1 MVSGPGKRSAQ
12 RGEAERSRP
21 VLLVVLDGFGLG
33 DGGPADSTALAHA
46 PFFARARREFPM
58 SRLETSGE
66 AVGLPQG
73 QMGNSEV
80 GHMTLGAGRIIDMD
94 MTRISKALA
103 NGGAARVPEIAGAVA
118 AARAGRGRIHLL
130 GLVSDGGVHSHQD
143 HLEALL
149 AYCASQGVA
158 PIVHAFLDGRDTPP
172 RSADGYL
179 ARLIPHVAR
188 AGGKIASVTGRYWAM
203 DRDNRWERVQ
213 RAYDAIALAQG
224 KPAPDALTA
233 VTQSYA
239 RDVGDEFVEPTVIAG
254 GAPLEDGDVAL
265 FFKFRA
271 DRARQLTCALASVC
285 EERFAGKLTR
295 ARVPKLA
302 RFVCISEYDAQF
314 ALPVAFTSEQ
324 PRQIL
329 AELLAARG
337 MSQLRIAETEKYA
350 HVTFFFNCGLEEPF
364 PGEDRVL
371 VPSPRDVPTYDHK
384 PEMSAQVV
392 TEKLLAGIAD
402 EDYAFILVNF
412 ANPDM
417 VGHTGVL
424 PAAVK
429 AVETIDACLEK
440 VVDAVLARGGEALIT
455 ADHGNCELMVDPVTG
470 DPHTAHTTNPVPLW
484 WATRDARGRKLRDGG
499 LADVAPTLCALLG
512 IPQPP
517 EMTGRS
523 LIAGA

>member
-1 MVSGPGKRSAQ
+1 MAATESVRGP
-12 RGEAERSRP
+12 
-21 VLLVVLDGFGLG
+21 VMLVVLDGFGLG

-58 SRLETSGE
+58 AKLETSGE
-66 AVGLPQG
+66 AVGLPPG

-103 NGGAARVPEIAGAVA
+103 NGGAARVPEIAGALA

-143 HLEALL
+143 HLEALI
-149 AYCASQGVA
+149 AYCASQNVK

-172 RSADGYL
+172 RSAHGFL
-179 ARLIPHVAR
+179 ERLVPHVAR
-188 AGGKIASVTGRYWAM
+188 AGGKIATVIGRYWAM
-203 DRDNRWERVQ
+203 DRDHRWERIQ
-213 RAYDAIALAQG
+213 RAYDAIALARG
-224 KPAPDALTA
+224 KSALDPLAA
-233 VTQSYA
+233 VKQSYA
-239 RDVGDEFVEPTVIAG
+239 KDQGDEFVEPTVIAG
-254 GAPLEDGDVAL
+254 GAALEDGDVAL
-265 FFKFRA
+265 FFNFRA
-271 DRARQLTCALASVC
+271 DRARELTCALASVR
-285 EERFAGKLTR
+285 EERFAGALTR
-295 ARVPKLA
+295 ERVPRLA
-302 RFVCISEYDAQF
+302 RFVCMSEYDAAF
-314 ALPVAFTSEQ
+314 GLPIAFDSDQ

-337 MSQLRIAETEKYA
+337 LSQLRIAETEKYA

-384 PEMSAQVV
+384 PEMSAQLV

-417 VGHTGVL
+417 VGHTGIL

-429 AVETIDACLEK
+429 AVETVDACLEK
-440 VVDAVLARGGEALIT
+440 VMSALLARGGDALIT
-455 ADHGNCELMVDPVTG
+455 ADHGNCELMVDAETG
-470 DPHTAHTTNPVPLW
+470 QPHTAHTTNPVPIW
-484 WATRDARGRKLRDGG
+484 WVTRSARGRRLADGG

-512 IPQPP
+512 IPQPAQ
-517 EMTGRS
+517 MTGHS
-523 LIAGA
+523 LIVGR